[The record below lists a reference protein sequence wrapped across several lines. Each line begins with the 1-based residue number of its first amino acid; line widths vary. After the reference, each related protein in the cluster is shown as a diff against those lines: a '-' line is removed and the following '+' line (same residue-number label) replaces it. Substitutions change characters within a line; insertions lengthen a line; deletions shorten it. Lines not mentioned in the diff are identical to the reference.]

1 MKLSTR
7 LGIIISCT
15 ILGLLLVGGLG
26 LSSLHNSLYSERQ
39 GQIETLLRLSAG
51 LADSFYQQE
60 QAGKISRQE
69 AQNRTAEALMG
80 LKSGND
86 YLFARNDDNV
96 MVAHSNPKRV
106 GTVDPGSKDANGKTT
121 AEVYREA
128 LAQQGKY
135 AYVVIQ
141 TAKPGGKTEDTYPKL
156 NGVTRFEPW
165 NWTIGTGFFVDDID
179 AKFRSYAITL
189 GIVGLVV
196 LAIAVTLSIV
206 FAKQIYRQLGGE
218 PDYAATMVNAVA
230 QGDLTQNLKSAPLG
244 SLVAAL
250 GQMQGNIKTLI
261 SDIHGQSVS
270 LKLAATEINSTMEQI
285 ATSSLHSSEATSAT
299 AASVEEMA
307 VSVGLIAD
315 SARDTETHSRKA
327 AELAKNGEAQI
338 TETTTEIHKVSS
350 QIETASKQISELAD
364 RTRQISGIANV
375 IKEIAEQTN
384 LLALNAAI
392 EAARAG
398 EQGRGFAVVADEVRK
413 LAERTSK
420 ATNEINSMIQ
430 AVQTDTA
437 VVVESM
443 QAVGPQM
450 ARGAALA
457 ESAAQALHEISIT
470 TEATL
475 EKIHDVAHAT
485 AEQNDASNNIAVNVE
500 RIARM
505 VEESDRSVQGASESV
520 TSLQSMAHDINTA
533 LSHFR
538 I

>member
-15 ILGLLLVGGLG
+15 VIGLLLVGGIG
-26 LSSLHNSLYSERQ
+26 LSSLKSSLNSERRA
-39 GQIETLLRLSAG
+39 QIETLLRLSQG
-51 LADSFYQQE
+51 LANSFYQQE
-60 QAGKISRQE
+60 QAGKLTRAE
-69 AQNRTAEALMG
+69 AQGRAAEALMG

-106 GTVDPGSKDANGKTT
+106 GTVDPGTKDENGKTS
-121 AEVYREA
+121 AELYREE
-128 LAQQGKY
+128 LAKQGTF
-135 AYVVIQ
+135 AFVMV
-141 TAKPGGKTEDTYPKL
+141 TTGKPGDKSGTKFSKL

-165 NWTIGTGFFVDDID
+165 AWTIGTGFFVDDIE
-179 AKFRSYAITL
+179 AKFRGYAITL
-189 GIVGLVV
+189 GGVALVV
-196 LAIAVTLSIV
+196 LIIAAGLSVI

-218 PDYAATMVNAVA
+218 PDYAARMVNAVA
-230 QGDLTQNLKSAPLG
+230 QGDLSHQLKSAPPG

-250 GQMQGNIKTLI
+250 GQMQSNIKTLI
-261 SDIHGQSVS
+261 SDIYSQSVS
-270 LKLAATEINSTMEQI
+270 LKQAATEINSTMDQI

-315 SARDTETHSRKA
+315 SARDTETHSQKA
-327 AELAKNGEAQI
+327 AELARNGESQI
-338 TETTTEIHKVSS
+338 TETTVEIHKVSS
-350 QIETASKQISELAD
+350 QIETASAQVSELAD

-375 IKEIAEQTN
+375 IREIAEQTN

-413 LAERTSK
+413 LAERTTK
-420 ATNEINSMIQ
+420 ATSEINTMIQ
-430 AVQTDTA
+430 AVQTDTT

-443 QAVGPQM
+443 HAVVPQM
-450 ARGAALA
+450 ARGASLA
-457 ESAAQALHEISIT
+457 ESAAQALHEISNT

-485 AEQNDASNNIAVNVE
+485 AEQNDASNNIAINIE

-505 VEESDRSVQGASESV
+505 VEESDRSVRGASDSV
-520 TSLQSMAHDINTA
+520 ASLQRMAQDIHDA

-538 I
+538 T